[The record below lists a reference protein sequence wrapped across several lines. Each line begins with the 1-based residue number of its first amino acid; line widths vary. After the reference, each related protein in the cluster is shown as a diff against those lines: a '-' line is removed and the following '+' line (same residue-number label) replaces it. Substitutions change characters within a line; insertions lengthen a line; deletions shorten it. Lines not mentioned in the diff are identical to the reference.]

1 VLQWLAVLCGMG
13 KKVRQLANASSLE
26 EQRQVWNS
34 IMLVRFIKKGPA
46 LLVWLVCKLLSL
58 LLCNRLVLWFGGG
71 VPLKQYKL
79 IVQDGI
85 PIEAYVGRTLDGG

>member
-1 VLQWLAVLCGMG
+1 MG